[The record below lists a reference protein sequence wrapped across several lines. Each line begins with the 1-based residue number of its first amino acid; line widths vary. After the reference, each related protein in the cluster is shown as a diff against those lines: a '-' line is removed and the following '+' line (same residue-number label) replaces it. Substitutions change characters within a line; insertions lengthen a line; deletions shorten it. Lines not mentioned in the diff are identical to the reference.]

1 MLLEPVI
8 QLGYFVNTAK
18 RIITHKIDRPNTQ
31 CKLMTRMR
39 KTYFQLTALRRKCLN
54 KGGKHSNRNE
64 AKQARA
70 KKQDD
75 RKNKKRSRRG
85 LCSIGTFLKIC
96 KLFKFG
102 NQTSNFDLDDSEIAE
117 DESLSEV
124 VNSSAQSELLS
135 IYDAMN
141 GEVTEEKLQE
151 AIKRLLVIKSQI
163 LANEKKTLKN

>member
-1 MLLEPVI
+1 
-8 QLGYFVNTAK
+8 
-18 RIITHKIDRPNTQ
+18 
-31 CKLMTRMR
+31 MR

-64 AKQARA
+64 AKQARH
-70 KKQDD
+70 KKQEA
-75 RKNKKRSRRG
+75 RKNKKNRSRRG
-85 LCSIGTFLKIC
+85 LCSIRTFWKIC
-96 KLFKFG
+96 KFFELE
-102 NQTSNFDLDDSEIAE
+102 NQTSNLYLDDSEIAE

-163 LANEKKTLKN
+163 LANEKKVSKN